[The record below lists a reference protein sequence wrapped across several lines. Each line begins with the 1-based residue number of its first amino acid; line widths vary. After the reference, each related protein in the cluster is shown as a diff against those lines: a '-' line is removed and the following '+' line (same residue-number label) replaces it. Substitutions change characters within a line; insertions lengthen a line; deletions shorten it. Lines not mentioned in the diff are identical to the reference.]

1 MDQRIKKIIRYKWV
15 KSNHYHK
22 AKMKKILNIF
32 LIIFLVL
39 SQLKSFAE
47 ERNYHKELIT
57 DWSRIFPDKNRNAA
71 GPKFFKYIIDKDITY
86 KDFIEF
92 NKLYCAVSGSLIDP
106 NSDSEF
112 LFIKES
118 KTNRKICGN
127 YFRCCV
133 PCSCDL
139 MKYSEAQKMKH
150 KFKDGL
156 KEFYVLTIKNPCA
169 KKDFPNRVNK
179 DYFCDGKKINKSE
192 VYNLN
197 GRIVIGLLHNGKSCE
212 KDEIDFVK
220 SHQVTG
226 RYCELRNNTPLQDLD
241 AGMGDIFIK
250 LAR

>member
-1 MDQRIKKIIRYKWV
+1 
-15 KSNHYHK
+15 
-22 AKMKKILNIF
+22 MKKFLNLS
-32 LIIFLVL
+32 LIIFLIL
-39 SQLKSFAE
+39 FQLKSFAE
-47 ERNYHKELIT
+47 EKNYHKELIT

-71 GPKFFKYIIDKDITY
+71 GPKFFKYIIDKKITY
-86 KDFIEF
+86 EDFIEF

-112 LFIKES
+112 LFVEET
-118 KTNRKICGN
+118 KTKKKICGN
-127 YFRCCV
+127 YYRCCV

-139 MKYSEAQKMKH
+139 MKYSETQKMKYE
-150 KFKDGL
+150 FKDGL
-156 KEFYVLTIKNPCA
+156 KEFYVLTIKNPCD
-169 KKDFPNRVNK
+169 KQDFPNRVNK

-192 VYNLN
+192 VYSLDD
-197 GRIVIGLLHNGKSCE
+197 RIVIGLLHNGKSCE

-226 RYCELRNNTPLQDLD
+226 RYCELRNNTPLENLD

>member
-1 MDQRIKKIIRYKWV
+1 
-15 KSNHYHK
+15 
-22 AKMKKILNIF
+22 MKKILNIS

-112 LFIKES
+112 LFVEET
-118 KTNRKICGN
+118 KTKKKICGN
-127 YFRCCV
+127 YYRCCV

-139 MKYSEAQKMKH
+139 MKYSETQKMKYE
-150 KFKDGL
+150 FKDGL
-156 KEFYVLTIKNPCA
+156 KEFYVLTIKNPCD
-169 KKDFPNRVNK
+169 KQDFPNRVNK

-192 VYNLN
+192 VYSLDD
-197 GRIVIGLLHNGKSCE
+197 RIVIGLLHNGKSCE

-226 RYCELRNNTPLQDLD
+226 RYCNLRNNTPLENLD

>member
-1 MDQRIKKIIRYKWV
+1 
-15 KSNHYHK
+15 
-22 AKMKKILNIF
+22 MKKFLNFF
-32 LIIFLVL
+32 LIIFLIL
-39 SQLKSFAE
+39 FQLKSFAE
-47 ERNYHKELIT
+47 EKNYHKELIT

-71 GPKFFKYIIDKDITY
+71 GPKFFKYIIDKEITY
-86 KDFIEF
+86 EDFIEF

-112 LFIKES
+112 LFVEET
-118 KTNRKICGN
+118 KTKKKICGN
-127 YFRCCV
+127 YYRCCV

-139 MKYSEAQKMKH
+139 MKYSETQKMKYE
-150 KFKDGL
+150 FKDGL
-156 KEFYVLTIKNPCA
+156 KEFYVLTIKNPCD
-169 KKDFPNRVNK
+169 KQDFPNRVNK

-192 VYNLN
+192 VYSLDD
-197 GRIVIGLLHNGKSCE
+197 RIVIGLLHNGKSCE

-226 RYCELRNNTPLQDLD
+226 RYCELRNNTPLENLD